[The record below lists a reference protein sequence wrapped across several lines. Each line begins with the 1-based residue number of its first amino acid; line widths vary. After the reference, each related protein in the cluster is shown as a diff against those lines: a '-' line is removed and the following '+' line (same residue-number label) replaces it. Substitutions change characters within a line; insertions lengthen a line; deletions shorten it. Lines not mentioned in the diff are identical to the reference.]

1 MYRRLQPRSPDCATI
16 LESDSTESVAVFR
29 KFLDVTPHQIDIGP
43 RCGVTRSLALWM
55 AADSGALMRF
65 ERLDRANP
73 MTTWLKRF

>member
-1 MYRRLQPRSPDCATI
+1 
-16 LESDSTESVAVFR
+16 
-29 KFLDVTPHQIDIGP
+29 
-43 RCGVTRSLALWM
+43 M